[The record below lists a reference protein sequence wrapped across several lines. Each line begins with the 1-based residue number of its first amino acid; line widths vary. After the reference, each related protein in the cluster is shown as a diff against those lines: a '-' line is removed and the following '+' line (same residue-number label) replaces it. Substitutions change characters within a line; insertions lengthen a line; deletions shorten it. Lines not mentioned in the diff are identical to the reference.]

1 MILPAEEIIEEE
13 EEEETNQPQV
23 RENKKVETQA
33 HDLFKEFVEEGFK
46 ILASSLKDKALEE
59 PSDAKILEQHTK
71 EVEATTETI
80 LKNAEGTFEYGILQ
94 LTIDAIEHEA
104 PEANVGTK
112 TTVEA
117 SDAVEVVNSGLF

>member
-1 MILPAEEIIEEE
+1 M
-13 EEEETNQPQV
+13 
-23 RENKKVETQA
+23 
-33 HDLFKEFVEEGFK
+33 EEGFK

-71 EVEATTETI
+71 EVEANAETI

-94 LTIDAIEHEA
+94 LTIDDIEPEA

-112 TTVEA
+112 TTIEA
-117 SDAVEVVNSGLF
+117 SDVVEVVNSGLF